1 MFLGLTPWKKEQQRA
16 PRNALLPSVE
26 CWCGFGCDQTS
37 EDTMN
42 LMSHLGCMLLREGS
56 TKKAHRY
63 MSSVYTFRKRVLPPD
78 HLDIA
83 TSMSDLARTYGALG
97 QHHKAL
103 KIKIE
108 TLALRKRV
116 LPPDHLDIATT
127 WRGCTGH
134 WDSITRRCSSRSRRL
149 HSGSA
154 CCLRTTR
161 TSPRGLLLCK
171 ILQNL

>member
-1 MFLGLTPWKKEQQRA
+1 
-16 PRNALLPSVE
+16 
-26 CWCGFGCDQTS
+26 
-37 EDTMN
+37 
-42 LMSHLGCMLLREGS
+42 
-56 TKKAHRY
+56 

-149 HSGSA
+149 RSGSA

>member
-1 MFLGLTPWKKEQQRA
+1 
-16 PRNALLPSVE
+16 
-26 CWCGFGCDQTS
+26 
-37 EDTMN
+37 MN

-97 QHHKAL
+97 QHNEAL
-103 KIKIE
+103 QIKIE

-116 LPPDHLDIATT
+116 LPPDHLAL
-127 WRGCTGH
+127 
-134 WDSITRRCSSRSRRL
+134 S
-149 HSGSA
+149 
-154 CCLRTTR
+154 
-161 TSPRGLLLCK
+161 LL
-171 ILQNL
+171 